1 VGIKSRNRKVIM
13 KKISALAAVIVL
25 SASLISMA
33 APASAAIKCAS
44 TKAVGHA
51 AKATNPPQK
60 PATKLAKTLTL
71 VTNCGTIVAKLDP
84 KAPFTVTQMAALVKA
99 KYFDQ
104 SLCHRLAV
112 RDFYMLQCGDPTA
125 TGTGGPGFQYG
136 DENLPT
142 TAKVTYPAGT
152 LAMANSGP
160 NTNGSQF
167 FLVFKDSGVLGPNYT
182 VWGKITKG
190 LDVLNYIGNQ
200 GVTDP
205 SGVGAPK
212 IKVAILKATVS

>member
-1 VGIKSRNRKVIM
+1 M
-13 KKISALAAVIVL
+13 KKNVSFVIAAIVVSNIFL
-25 SASLISMA
+25 FT
-33 APASAAIKCAS
+33 PTASAATIKCTT

-51 AKATNPPQK
+51 PLRTNPPQK
-60 PATKLAKTLTL
+60 VAAKIPTTLTL
-71 VTNCGTIVAKLDP
+71 VTNCGTIIAKLDP
-84 KAPFTVTQMAALVKA
+84 KAPFTVTQMAALVRA

-112 RDFYMLQCGDPTA
+112 VGFYMLQCGDPTA
-125 TGTGGPGFQYG
+125 SGSGGPGFTYS
-136 DENLPT
+136 DENLPL
-142 TAKVTYPAGT
+142 TASVTYPAGT

-167 FLVFKDSGVLGPNYT
+167 FLVFKDSGTLDPNYS

-190 LDVLNYIGNQ
+190 LEILNYIGSK

-205 SGVGAPK
+205 SGVGSPRLR
-212 IKVAILKATVS
+212 VAIIKATVS